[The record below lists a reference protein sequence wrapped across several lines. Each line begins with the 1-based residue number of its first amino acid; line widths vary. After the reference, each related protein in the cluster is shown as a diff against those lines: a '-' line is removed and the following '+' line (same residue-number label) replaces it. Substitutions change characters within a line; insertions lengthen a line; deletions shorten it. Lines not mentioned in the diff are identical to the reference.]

1 MCIWLN
7 APQAK
12 FILVCFW
19 LKAPQANFFL
29 CLGLKAPQ
37 ANFFGVFLAES
48 AAGDFFGVFSEML
61 KAPLTKKKKKI
72 DQSPGHLLP
81 RLATLPERQ
90 VWGHKLQK
98 KKTLVV
104 NEVEVVT
111 VLTFTLR

>member
-1 MCIWLN
+1 MVSFWLK

-12 FILVCFW
+12 NVLVCFW

-29 CLGLKAPQ
+29 SESAAGEI
-37 ANFFGVFLAES
+37 FFGVFFAES

-61 KAPLTKKKKKI
+61 KAPLAKKI
-72 DQSPGHLLP
+72 EFFDQSPGHLLP